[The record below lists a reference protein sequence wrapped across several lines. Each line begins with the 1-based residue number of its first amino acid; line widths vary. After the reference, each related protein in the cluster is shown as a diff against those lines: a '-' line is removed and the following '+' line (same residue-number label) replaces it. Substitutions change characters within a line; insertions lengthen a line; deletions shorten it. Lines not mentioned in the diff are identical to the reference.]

1 MITWMQKHRKYMLV
15 TMWIA
20 VITFIGAGAVDWGG
34 ASYGSSASSVAKV
47 GNVEV
52 SNKEFSRLRSNMF
65 EYYRTQFKGNFDEE
79 MAKRVQLNEQ
89 VLNQL
94 IMKALTIN
102 LAQSFDLKVSDADV
116 IKEIQQT
123 KEFQRD
129 GKFDLSLYKSLLKRI
144 RFQNSDYEDQVREAL
159 LSRKIM
165 EQVQPHAVA
174 SEINA
179 FLTAQSIADK
189 IRYKVLNSSDY
200 HVNIDEKALRN
211 FWEFQ
216 KTNFMTDEMMKVAFV
231 TQKNLTSKATDAEI
245 EAFYSKNRSE
255 FLDAKGEV
263 LEYKDAKS
271 SVIAMMNDEATG
283 KAANYLYVAWKN
295 FEHGKKDVNGKVK
308 PFNHKIETL
317 NFSTSKAPISAD
329 IIKKLKLL
337 PAEKPYLKAE
347 KVHND
352 YVIYKMISVTAPRV
366 KTFEEA
372 KASLIPAFIAD
383 QKKKQ
388 LQQKVMESQKS
399 FKGNITDFITINNTN
414 AFSGLNATETAQAL
428 KNLFKSHKKIGNIAI
443 SNTKVLLY
451 EVQEQKLLL
460 NSKSKSNLE
469 AIVARLKKQAHSN
482 ALIKTLDKKYPTIN
496 YLQ

>member
-65 EYYRTQFKGNFDEE
+65 EYYRTQFKGNFDEK
-79 MAKRVQLNEQ
+79 MAERVQLNQQ

-102 LAQSFDLKVSDADV
+102 LAQSFDLTVSDADV
-116 IKEIQQT
+116 IKEIQKT

-129 GKFDLSLYKSLLKRI
+129 GKFDISLYKSLLKRI

-159 LSRKIM
+159 LSTKVM
-165 EQVQPHAVA
+165 DQVQPHPVA

-179 FLTAQSIADK
+179 FSTAQSIADK
-189 IRYKVLNSSDY
+189 IKYKVLNSGDY
-200 HVNIDEKALRN
+200 KVDVDAKALKE

-216 KTNFMTDEMMKVAFV
+216 KGNFMTDEMMKVAFV
-231 TQKNLTSKATDAEI
+231 TQKRVAAKSSMTV
-245 EAFYSKNRSE
+245 EAFYNKNRSE
-255 FLDAKGEV
+255 FLDKEGKV
-263 LEYKDAKS
+263 LELKDAKPA
-271 SVIAMMNDEATG
+271 VIDLMNDEATG

-295 FEHGKKDVNGKVK
+295 FDHGKKDVNGKVK

-317 NFSTSKAPISAD
+317 NFSTNNAPISAD

-337 PAEKPYLKAE
+337 PTNKPYLKAE

-352 YVIYKMISVTAPRV
+352 YVIYKLVSVTAPRV

-372 KASLIPAFIAD
+372 KAALVPAYIASE
-383 QKKKQ
+383 KKKQ
-388 LQQKVMESQKS
+388 LQANVMKAEKS
-399 FKGNITDFITINNTN
+399 FKGHSTGFITVNDTN
-414 AFSGLNATETAQAL
+414 AIAGLNATETAQAL

-460 NSKSKSNLE
+460 NSKSESNLE
-469 AIVARLKKQAHSN
+469 SIVASLKKQAHSN
-482 ALIKTLDKKYPTIN
+482 ALIKTLDEMYPTIN